1 MPEEPGRPEPEPE
14 PAAADEQAASEA
26 ADAGAELSVVLLAGR
41 WVGPKWIDAG
51 KHSVT
56 VPADSTWSETVRAIN
71 ALLER
76 GELDGL
82 PHCQL
87 AGGEIDGAAAVALN
101 AGHPEL
107 ALLNF
112 FTGST
117 QANLFSPTQV

>member
-1 MPEEPGRPEPEPE
+1 MLRRLLILVLTRPSTPP
-14 PAAADEQAASEA
+14 PWAAAVVA
-26 ADAGAELSVVLLAGR
+26 ADAVLGLVLVLVVAPVRVAALTDRGR
-41 WVGPKWIDAG
+41 AVGTRRE
-51 KHSVT
+51 V
-56 VPADSTWSETVRAIN
+56 
-71 ALLER
+71 ER
-76 GELDGL
+76 GELDSL